1 MLQNLALVA
10 ELIITFNNIPFL
22 VVAEENYIVVNFKEF
37 SHLDQLMKEVSTM
50 SGPGSEA
57 EIKVEKKASGGPL
70 KKLNDLNAKVREMGA
85 MLEIRVGN
93 KTYVVL
99 GGNSA
104 SIKAA
109 AIFGKIGS
117 FFGR

>member
-1 MLQNLALVA
+1 MLQNLDFDA
-10 ELIITFNNIPFL
+10 ELVITVNNIPFL

-37 SHLDQLMKEVSTM
+37 SHLDQLMKVGST
-50 SGPGSEA
+50 SGSATEDTK
-57 EIKVEKKASGGPL
+57 EEKKASGGPL
-70 KKLNDLNAKVREMGA
+70 KKLSDLNTRIRELGIMVE
-85 MLEIRVGN
+85 LRVGS
-93 KTYVVL
+93 KTYAIL
-99 GGNSA
+99 GGKSP

>member
-1 MLQNLALVA
+1 MLQNLDLDA
-10 ELIITFNNIPFL
+10 ELVISVNNIPFL

-37 SHLDQLMKEVSTM
+37 NHLEQLMKV
-50 SGPGSEA
+50 GSATSSAGE
-57 EIKVEKKASGGPL
+57 ETKEEKKASGGPL
-70 KKLNDLNAKVREMGA
+70 KKLGDLNTKIREMGV
-85 MLEIRVGN
+85 MVELRVGS
-93 KTYVVL
+93 KTYAVL
-99 GGNSA
+99 GGKSP

>member
-1 MLQNLALVA
+1 VLQNLDLDA
-10 ELIITFNNIPFL
+10 ELVITVNNIPFL

-37 SHLDQLMKEVSTM
+37 NHLDQLMKVGSSAGP
-50 SGPGSEA
+50 SG
-57 EIKVEKKASGGPL
+57 VETKEDKKASGGPL
-70 KKLNDLNAKVREMGA
+70 KKLNDLNSQIRELGIMVE
-85 MLEIRVGN
+85 LRVGN
-93 KTYVVL
+93 KTYAVL
-99 GGNSA
+99 GGKSP

>member
-1 MLQNLALVA
+1 MLQNLDLDA
-10 ELIITFNNIPFL
+10 ELVISINNIPFL
-22 VVAEENYIVVNFKEF
+22 VVAEENYIVINFKEF
-37 SHLDQLMKEVSTM
+37 NHLDQLLKFSSSLSSSSESSKEQ
-50 SGPGSEA
+50 
-57 EIKVEKKASGGPL
+57 KKSSGGPL
-70 KKLNDLNAKVREMGA
+70 KKLNDLNAKIREIGIMV
-85 MLEIRVGN
+85 EIRVGT